1 MSNTGVALEYDVEAM
16 NTMAL
21 EEVKIQRGSI
31 VVQSFYISID
41 CYTAPSTDGVVLQ
54 RTKESSTKHSGVL
67 GHMHL
72 SRRPTETVN
81 TFVGTTWLVHFLAL
95 LLFFPHL
102 QRAGLVVSSFVSSLA
117 TLTIW
122 FIIMKFIFV
131 SLVMPILVRILARPG
146 YATPIARPH
155 ELQARGLFYAQPQP
169 LQLPTGSRCWFA
181 LNHNKKHDKSKRLNF
196 EGNQIKS
203 NGEKFLC
210 GALPNG
216 IIRVTEDRLCVLMSD
231 AYFFTGTKTV
241 YSRAP
246 RNSMPN
252 TVSFYITQMS
262 MDHTL
267 LTNEQINFTGVCYT
281 QIETQKLG
289 HLEIDWQNWNIT
301 GWPTN
306 DDGTRIP
313 VGDMEKHHKAEASMA
328 AAFYSDV
335 ESD

>member
-1 MSNTGVALEYDVEAM
+1 MSNTGLALEYDVEAM

-31 VVQSFYISID
+31 VVQSFLSVLCLPASTSSEIFRLIATRLLPQTALYYKEQRKAVRNTAASWAICIYLGDRRKLSIH
-41 CYTAPSTDGVVLQ
+41 
-54 RTKESSTKHSGVL
+54 SS
-67 GHMHL
+67 
-72 SRRPTETVN
+72 
-81 TFVGTTWLVHFLAL
+81 
-95 LLFFPHL
+95 
-102 QRAGLVVSSFVSSLA
+102 
-117 TLTIW
+117 
-122 FIIMKFIFV
+122 
-131 SLVMPILVRILARPG
+131 ARHARSG

-155 ELQARGLFYAQPQP
+155 ELQARGLFYAQSQP